1 MNTTHNRDFYLRWA
15 AWLAL
20 LITSAVSVCWRAFL
34 PAGEYSTFFEGT
46 MVRYVAV
53 ILILFAAALISF
65 DIIGFFR
72 RILDKLHLAN
82 PWGILLC
89 NVLVWGTLAMVFQF
103 SKHPVPELYRNGS
116 LLITVFF
123 FLVLGK
129 LDFQK
134 QWCLPL
140 LLLPLL
146 GEVYSIFLI
155 RSGYAFGIY
164 VAVIQA
170 AYLLASFTMGDNALT
185 GTEKKKLF
193 FILGVPTL
201 ATMFCFIF
209 LRHADAS
216 KLTDE
221 WLVAWKNSAQ
231 AYQAKFGG
239 TLMFVVLTSLHL
251 GCWFVL
257 SIAARDSFRNTFIVR
272 FSMAADMLFILLG
285 IAAWYG
291 IIPAPSVLPIPFR
304 TFSTARISFLIAN
317 AVFYRQP
324 KPSEFWQ
331 ELWTLVAEEEEKGR
345 IKKEHRYK
353 KRLLKKRN
361 TEDRKIL

>member
-46 MVRYVAV
+46 MVKYVTV
-53 ILILFAAALISF
+53 ILILFTAALISF

-72 RILDKLHLAN
+72 KTLDKLHLAN
-82 PWGILLC
+82 PIGILLC
-89 NVLVWGTLAMVFQF
+89 NVLVWGILAMVFQF

-116 LLITVFF
+116 LLITMFF
-123 FLVLGK
+123 FLVLGR

-140 LLLPLL
+140 ILLPLL
-146 GEVYSIFLI
+146 GEAYSIFLV

-164 VAVIQA
+164 IALIQA
-170 AYLLASFTMGDNALT
+170 AYLLASFTTGDNALT
-185 GTEKKKLF
+185 GAEKKKLF
-193 FILGVPTL
+193 FVLGVPTL
-201 ATMFCFIF
+201 AAMFCFIF

-221 WLVAWKNSAQ
+221 WLVAWKNGAP

-239 TLMFVVLTSLHL
+239 TFMFVALTSLHL
-251 GCWFVL
+251 CSWFIL
-257 SIAARDSFRNTFIVR
+257 SIATRGSSRNTFIVR
-272 FSMAADMLFILLG
+272 FSMVADMLFILLG
-285 IAAWYG
+285 TAAWYG
-291 IIPAPSVLPIPFR
+291 VVPAPSALPIPFR

-317 AVFYRQP
+317 AVFYRRP
-324 KPSEFWQ
+324 KPSAFWQ
-331 ELWTLVAEEEEKGR
+331 ELWTLVAEEEEKSKQR
-345 IKKEHRYK
+345 KAQRAKKPAKGDNE
-353 KRLLKKRN
+353 KR
-361 TEDRKIL
+361 